1 MREINVALT
10 DKGRCP
16 LCNTSY
22 ASFRAGLSTAAA
34 SAMLTAD
41 VRADDGSATYAV
53 ASDLRSEATDR
64 ATRNAGAG
72 MKLAGQ
78 IKRAA
83 WDEAHGPGRCF
94 PDVWTPIIDRVRARG
109 FLTADDRAWALAE
122 LQADLLL
129 DDEEDAADDESI
141 DVDVSFDADAF
152 AVPVWIDDGQAT
164 TCIAS

>member
-1 MREINVALT
+1 MRDINVALT
-10 DKGRCP
+10 DDGRCP
-16 LCNTSY
+16 LCRARY
-22 ASFRAGLSTAAA
+22 AAFRGGTSTAAA
-34 SAMLTAD
+34 SAMITAD
-41 VRADDGSATYAV
+41 VRADDGSATFAV
-53 ASDLRSEATDR
+53 ASDLRSEETYR
-64 ATRNAGAG
+64 AKRNARAG
-72 MKLAGQ
+72 MALASQ

-109 FLTADDRAWALAE
+109 FMSADDRAWALAE

>member
-16 LCNTSY
+16 LCNASY

-53 ASDLRSEATDR
+53 ASDLRSESTHR
-64 ATRNAGAG
+64 AARCAGNG
-72 MKLAGQ
+72 MRLSGQ

-83 WDEAHGPGRCF
+83 WDERHGPGRCF

-129 DDEEDAADDESI
+129 GDEEDAGDDESV
-141 DVDVSFDADAF
+141 DVDVSFDVEAL
-152 AVPVWIDDGQAT
+152 AVPTYIDDGQAT